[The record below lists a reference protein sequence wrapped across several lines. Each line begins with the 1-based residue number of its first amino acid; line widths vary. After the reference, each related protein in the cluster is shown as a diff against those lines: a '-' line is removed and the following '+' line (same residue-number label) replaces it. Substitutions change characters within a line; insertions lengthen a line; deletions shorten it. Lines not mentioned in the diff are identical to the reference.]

1 MAKFFWGV
9 DSAVAVDEEILRC
22 VQNNFGAPDF
32 WGRYLS
38 TVPNASEGL
47 TKVEL
52 QYLRSKGIK
61 VVPIFNNFKSSV
73 GGQAGNVAAR
83 NAIYNANRL
92 GIRKGTV
99 LFANVERFFEVD
111 ANWLIGWVE
120 TFYSSPYLPGFYH
133 DPIVGDFNQA
143 YCQAV
148 AKDERVKNQVILW
161 SAKPEKGVTS
171 KRSQPKFNPRKPN
184 CPATVWGW
192 QYGRNAKVCPIDT
205 NLADSRLFDLM
216 H

>member
-1 MAKFFWGV
+1 MKKYYG
-9 DSAVAVDEEILRC
+9 

-38 TVPNASEGL
+38 TVPNASDGL

-52 QYLRSKGIK
+52 QYLRSKGII

-73 GGQAGNVAAR
+73 GDQAGNVAAR

-120 TFYSSPYLPGFYH
+120 TFYTSPIGR
-133 DPIVGDFNQA
+133 DF
-143 YCQAV
+143 
-148 AKDERVKNQVILW
+148 IM
-161 SAKPEKGVTS
+161 
-171 KRSQPKFNPRKPN
+171 
-184 CPATVWGW
+184 
-192 QYGRNAKVCPIDT
+192 I
-205 NLADSRLFDLM
+205 RL
-216 H
+216 